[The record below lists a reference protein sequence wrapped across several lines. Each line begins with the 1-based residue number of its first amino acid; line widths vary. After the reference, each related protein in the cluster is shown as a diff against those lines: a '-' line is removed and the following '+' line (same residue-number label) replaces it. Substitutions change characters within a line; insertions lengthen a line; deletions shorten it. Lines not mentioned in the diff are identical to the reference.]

1 MEWAPAEWFEQ
12 LQGVVEHNESEQQVN
27 PKRALFPVEEQ
38 PPTPKKA
45 KVREV
50 QVQDERAFAPLFKTN
65 MNSQQKI
72 RKVESCMEYSLLIP
86 IQQQC
91 VQAVV
96 KQMRQYNENVL
107 GVGAPHVHA
116 WIALLQALSKVEKIE
131 KKDAK
136 VHEDVCRHLVHL
148 TNCFVDRDLAAAYL
162 IRCHLK
168 VNSEPALLKIQVMPE
183 ARELVSKVT
192 HLLGKY
198 CQATIHYGPAPKGP
212 MERQAQETLDK
223 YMKENKDE

>member
-1 MEWAPAEWFEQ
+1 MEWAPAEW
-12 LQGVVEHNESEQQVN
+12 LQQPQEVVENTKKEQEVD
-27 PKRALFPVEEQ
+27 PKRAFCPVEEQ

-50 QVQDERAFAPLFKTN
+50 QVQDERALTSLFKTN

-86 IQQQC
+86 SQQHC
-91 VQAVV
+91 VQTVM
-96 KQMRQYNENVL
+96 KQMRQYNDNVL

-116 WIALLQALSKVEKIE
+116 WIALLQALSKVEKID

-136 VHEDVCRHLVHL
+136 VHEDVCRHLFHL
-148 TNCFVDRDLAAAYL
+148 TNCFVNRDLAAAYL

-168 VNSEPALLKIQVMPE
+168 VNSEPALLKIQVLPE
-183 ARELVSKVT
+183 ARELMSKVT
-192 HLLGKY
+192 HLLSQY
-198 CQATIHYGPAPKGP
+198 CQATIEYSSYNWY
-212 MERQAQETLDK
+212 RQA
-223 YMKENKDE
+223 

>member
-65 MNSQQKI
+65 MNSQQQI

-86 IQQQC
+86 SQQQC
-91 VQAVV
+91 VQTVM

-131 KKDAK
+131 KKM
-136 VHEDVCRHLVHL
+136 
-148 TNCFVDRDLAAAYL
+148 
-162 IRCHLK
+162 
-168 VNSEPALLKIQVMPE
+168 Q
-183 ARELVSKVT
+183 
-192 HLLGKY
+192 KY
-198 CQATIHYGPAPKGP
+198 TKTFADTSCT
-212 MERQAQETLDK
+212 
-223 YMKENKDE
+223 